1 MLSDTDFQH
10 ALDCFTQGICL
21 RQAGL
26 AEEALQHLGEALR
39 LAPQL
44 LPARFERATLL
55 AERHRYDDALLDF
68 DLCLAQQPED
78 ESMHSLRQQAW
89 QAGLAYHD
97 DLLKATSADANLWFR
112 RGRLYALGGYYE
124 QAVGDLTQALLLDAE
139 HQDALNI
146 LGDSLLALNR
156 PTEALAGYTRLL
168 ALRPTDAHI
177 WFNHGNVLRQLN
189 LLDEAIQ
196 SYRHAIALNPDYAE
210 AHLEWAHC
218 QLAQGMY
225 QEGWAR
231 YEWRWKTAQLAPH
244 FLPSPAPLWL
254 GRENIQ
260 DKRILLWAEQGF
272 GDTLQF
278 VRYARAVADL
288 GAQVTL
294 LVMSP
299 LLELFQQ
306 LDPRIAVIDPSMP
319 IPAHDF
325 HCPLMS
331 LPLALGGTDSDF
343 GGPAP
348 YLHADPQKV
357 ALWQQR
363 LGTRR
368 RPRIGIV
375 WSGRRIGPRNITRD
389 MSLAQLQ
396 PLLQQDADFICL
408 QKEISEEEHA
418 VLGHFP
424 NLRHFQAELSSFA
437 ETAALMAC
445 LDCVI
450 SVDTAAAHLA
460 GALGMP
466 CHLLLR
472 HFGEWRWLQSRQDSP
487 WYPSLRLYHQKAL
500 GDWSGAVG
508 MLCSSLDN
516 TLIHPGGISC

>member
-21 RQAGL
+21 RHAGQL
-26 AEEALQHLGEALR
+26 KEALQQLDEALR

-55 AERHRYDDALLDF
+55 SECHRYDDALLDF
-68 DLCLAQQPED
+68 DQCLAQQPDDDAMCE
-78 ESMHSLRQQAW
+78 LREQVW
-89 QAGLAYHD
+89 QLGIAYHD
-97 DLLKATSADANLWFR
+97 DLLKAASADANLWFR
-112 RGRLYALGGYYE
+112 RGRLYALSGYHE
-124 QAVGDLTQALLLDAE
+124 QAAADLSQALLLDAE

-146 LGDSLLALNR
+146 LGDSLLALHR
-156 PTEALAGYTRLL
+156 PTEALASYTRLL
-168 ALRPTDAHI
+168 ALRPADARI

-196 SYRHAIALNPDYAE
+196 SYHRAIALNPDYAE

-225 QEGWAR
+225 EEGWRR

-244 FLPSPAPLWL
+244 CLPSPSPLWL
-254 GRENIQ
+254 GQENIGG
-260 DKRILLWAEQGF
+260 RSILLWAEQGF
-272 GDTLQF
+272 GDTIQF
-278 VRYARAVADL
+278 VRYVRMVADL
-288 GAQVTL
+288 GARVSL

-299 LLELFQQ
+299 LLELFRQ
-306 LDPRIAVIDPSMP
+306 LDPRIVVMDPSTP

-331 LPLALGGTDSDF
+331 LPLALGRADGDF
-343 GGPAP
+343 GGPVP

-357 ALWQQR
+357 LQWQQR
-363 LGTRR
+363 LGARR

-375 WSGRRIGPRNITRD
+375 WSGRRIGPRNTTRD
-389 MSLAQLQ
+389 MSLADLQ

-408 QKEISEEEHA
+408 QKEISEDELA
-418 VLGHFP
+418 MLARWP
-424 NLRHFQAELSSFA
+424 NLRDFQAELGNFA

-445 LDCVI
+445 LDCVV
-450 SVDTAAAHLA
+450 SVDTATAHLA
-460 GALGMP
+460 GALGLP

-487 WYPSLRLYHQKAL
+487 WYPSLHLYRQKAP

-508 MLCSSLDN
+508 ALCATLAN
-516 TLIHPGGISC
+516 TILPGDCPD